1 MISILVTG
9 SDGQLGSCIKEV
21 ASDYPG
27 LNFTFT
33 DRAKLDITDHEA
45 VSEFMDKHRF
55 RYCIN
60 AAAYTNVEQAEEEA
74 DKAFLVNSKA
84 AGIVA
89 ACCAKTGCVVIHIST
104 DYVFDGQKRTPYI
117 ESDATG
123 PLSVYG
129 ASKLA
134 GETQVIEHCPQ
145 HFIFRTSW
153 LYSLYGHNFLKSV
166 RNWLDQQKSLSI
178 TTEQTGTPTNGH
190 ELAVKI
196 LDLIKSGCEDFGL
209 YHLSNEGEGTW
220 FDFARQ
226 IELKAMGPSSN
237 QVSQTDHYPT
247 KATRPNYSVLSNAKA
262 NKILGIEMLDWRVS
276 LDTLL
281 DR

>member
-9 SDGQLGSCIKEV
+9 SDGQLGSCIKEIAPDFPDLKFV
-21 ASDYPG
+21 
-27 LNFTFT
+27 FT
-33 DRAKLDITDHEA
+33 DRDQLDITDQEA
-45 VSEFMDKHRF
+45 VSDFMDKHRF
-55 RYCIN
+55 QYCIN
-60 AAAYTNVEQAEEEA
+60 AAAYTNVEQSETEAE
-74 DKAFLVNSKA
+74 KAFLVNAKA

-89 ACCAKTGCVVIHIST
+89 ASCANNRCALIHIST
-104 DYVFDGQKRTPYI
+104 DYVFDGQKKTPYI
-117 ESDATG
+117 ESDTTA

-129 ASKLA
+129 TSKLE
-134 GETQVIEHCPQ
+134 GEIQVIENCSQ

-153 LYSLYGHNFLKSV
+153 LYSLYGHNFLKSI

-196 LDLIKSGCEDFGL
+196 LDLIKSGSEDYGL

-220 FDFARQ
+220 FDFARR
-226 IELKAMGPSSN
+226 IEIKTMGASSN
-237 QVSQTDHYPT
+237 LVSQTDHYPT
-247 KATRPNYSVLSNAKA
+247 KATRPNYSVLNNAKA
-262 NKILGIEMLDWRVS
+262 NQVLGIEMLDWRAS
-276 LDTLL
+276 LDALL